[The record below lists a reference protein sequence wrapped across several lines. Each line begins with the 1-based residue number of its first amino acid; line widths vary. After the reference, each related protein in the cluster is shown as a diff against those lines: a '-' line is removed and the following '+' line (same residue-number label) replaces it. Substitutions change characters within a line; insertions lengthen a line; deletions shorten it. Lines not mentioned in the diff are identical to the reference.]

1 MRGIA
6 ALLMLA
12 ACATSARPEERYR
25 PLAPVRGVIRVWGNE
40 SMAGI
45 VQRWAEGF
53 ARHHPGLRI
62 EAHMIGGDVALGAL
76 TTGKADIALLGR
88 EASPQEVK
96 GFEWIYRYRPSAIE
110 VLNGSLDQPGCSPA
124 LAVLVHRSNLLSTL
138 TMAQL
143 EALFSADPRGG
154 GKETLSTWG
163 QLGLSGEW
171 AGRAIHLYSP
181 DTETGTGVFF
191 RNAAL
196 GGTRKLNWERLT
208 EIEDSTGPG
217 ATPHDGGRKLAAL
230 VAADPN
236 GVAVAA
242 LFAPL
247 PADIHVVALAI
258 REGKAAV
265 LPTRESLLARS
276 YPLGRVVRAYVN
288 ASPENTA
295 DLKMAR
301 PLDRSVAEFLRYVLG
316 AEGQDAA
323 AADGRYLPL
332 GSEALAQ
339 LARLQPF
346 VR

>member
-1 MRGIA
+1 
-6 ALLMLA
+6 
-12 ACATSARPEERYR
+12 
-25 PLAPVRGVIRVWGNE
+25 
-40 SMAGI
+40 
-45 VQRWAEGF
+45 
-53 ARHHPGLRI
+53 
-62 EAHMIGGDVALGAL
+62 
-76 TTGKADIALLGR
+76 
-88 EASPQEVK
+88 
-96 GFEWIYRYRPSAIE
+96 
-110 VLNGSLDQPGCSPA
+110 
-124 LAVLVHRSNLLSTL
+124 
-138 TMAQL
+138 MAQL

-154 GKETLSTWG
+154 GKGTLSTWG

-191 RNAAL
+191 RTAAL
-196 GGTRKLNWERLT
+196 GGARKLNWERLT

-230 VAADPN
+230 VASDPN

-247 PADIHVVALAI
+247 PADVHVVALAI
-258 REGKAAV
+258 REGEAAV

-301 PLDRSVAEFLRYVLG
+301 PLDRSVAEFLRYVLS
-316 AEGQDAA
+316 AERQDAA

-339 LARLQPF
+339 LARLEPF